1 MSQASYAS
9 RLQIVSLPPVA
20 DFEAQVRDV
29 FASID
34 KTLKAQ
40 GGSLKDM
47 VTMTVFITD
56 ARNGDRFV
64 AIRKAARSNAGRSYC
79 AFPGVHLLLQD
90 QLLHSP
96 IGSLCDID
104 LLVRRAGERMRAGE
118 LLELSS

>member
-1 MSQASYAS
+1 
-9 RLQIVSLPPVA
+9 VSLPPVA

-40 GGSLKDM
+40 VGSLKDM
-47 VTMTVFITD
+47 VTMTVFITE

-79 AFPGVHLLLQD
+79 VFPVVHLLLQD
-90 QLLHSP
+90 QLLHPP